1 MLNSWIYR
9 ENRVPEYQKYFQKH
23 DGLRTWEKARGKWI
37 LPVYKTILFGG
48 FASSMYMM
56 GRLVLGHK
64 TWFGKN

>member
-1 MLNSWIYR
+1 MAGWIFR
-9 ENRVPEYQKYFQKH
+9 ENRVPYYQREFQRH
-23 DGLRTWEKARGKWI
+23 DGLRTWQKARGKYMV
-37 LPVYKTILFGG
+37 PVYQTLLYCS